1 MLRSYNRPRKSDIF
15 GPSSTGGRINHA
27 GQRDVYQEGEG
38 IGSFFSS
45 IFRKLIPFVT
55 KTAKNVA
62 GSSLVK
68 GTGQALQDSA
78 VSGLTNVAAD
88 LIGGKKNLNESVSEN
103 ISRAR
108 ENIASA
114 IKASSGRKR
123 PSSDNVKAKV
133 KAKGRKKRKIRRI
146 KQSSIFDDDDE
157 YD

>member
-1 MLRSYNRPRKSDIF
+1 MLRGYNRPRKSDIF

-146 KQSSIFDDDDE
+146 KQSSIFDDDE

>member
-1 MLRSYNRPRKSDIF
+1 MLRGYNRPRKSDIF

-55 KTAKNVA
+55 KTAKTVA
-62 GSSLVK
+62 GSSIVK
-68 GTGQALQDSA
+68 GAGQALQDSA
-78 VSGLTNVAAD
+78 VTGLTNVAAD

-103 ISRAR
+103 MSEVRK
-108 ENIASA
+108 NIASA

>member
-1 MLRSYNRPRKSDIF
+1 MLRGYNRPRKSDIF

-103 ISRAR
+103 MSEVRK
-108 ENIASA
+108 NIASA

-146 KQSSIFDDDDE
+146 KQSSIFDDDE

>member
-1 MLRSYNRPRKSDIF
+1 MLRGYNRPRKSDIF

-55 KTAKNVA
+55 KTAKTVA
-62 GSSLVK
+62 GSSIVK
-68 GTGQALQDSA
+68 GAGQALQDSA
-78 VSGLTNVAAD
+78 VTGLTNVAAD
-88 LIGGKKNLNESVSEN
+88 LIGGKKNLNVSVSEN
-103 ISRAR
+103 ISQAR
-108 ENIASA
+108 KNIASA

-146 KQSSIFDDDDE
+146 KQSSIFDDDE

>member
-1 MLRSYNRPRKSDIF
+1 MLRGYNRPRKSDIF

-55 KTAKNVA
+55 KTAKTVA

-68 GTGQALQDSA
+68 GAGQALQDSA

-103 ISRAR
+103 MSEAR
-108 ENIASA
+108 KNIASA

-146 KQSSIFDDDDE
+146 KQSSIFDDDE

>member
-1 MLRSYNRPRKSDIF
+1 MLRGYNRPRKSDIF

-55 KTAKNVA
+55 KTAKTVA
-62 GSSLVK
+62 GSSIVK
-68 GTGQALQDSA
+68 GAGQALQDSA
-78 VSGLTNVAAD
+78 VTGLTNVAAD

-103 ISRAR
+103 MSEVRK
-108 ENIASA
+108 NIASA

-146 KQSSIFDDDDE
+146 KQSSIFDDDE

>member
-1 MLRSYNRPRKSDIF
+1 MLRGYNRPRKSDIF

-55 KTAKNVA
+55 KTAKTVA
-62 GSSLVK
+62 GSSIVK
-68 GTGQALQDSA
+68 GAGQALQDSA

-103 ISRAR
+103 ISEAR
-108 ENIASA
+108 KNIASA

-146 KQSSIFDDDDE
+146 KQSSIFDDDE

>member
-55 KTAKNVA
+55 KTAKTVA

-103 ISRAR
+103 ISQAR

-146 KQSSIFDDDDE
+146 KQSSIFDDDESD
-157 YD
+157 

>member
-1 MLRSYNRPRKSDIF
+1 MLRGYNRPRKSDIF

-55 KTAKNVA
+55 KTAKTVA

-78 VSGLTNVAAD
+78 ISGLTNVAAD

-108 ENIASA
+108 ENISSA

-146 KQSSIFDDDDE
+146 KQSSIFDDDE

>member
-55 KTAKNVA
+55 KTAKTVA

-78 VSGLTNVAAD
+78 ISGLTNVAAD

-103 ISRAR
+103 ISQAR
-108 ENIASA
+108 ENISSA
-114 IKASSGRKR
+114 IKASRKR

-133 KAKGRKKRKIRRI
+133 KVKGRKKKKIRRI
-146 KQSSIFDDDDE
+146 KQSSIFDDDESD
-157 YD
+157 

>member
-1 MLRSYNRPRKSDIF
+1 MLRGYNRPRKSDIF

-55 KTAKNVA
+55 KTAKTVA

-103 ISRAR
+103 ISQAR
-108 ENIASA
+108 KNIASA

-146 KQSSIFDDDDE
+146 KQSSIFDDDE